1 MRDNICKFYLIRDL
15 IDTLPVATENGAATL
30 ENSFAV
36 PQGVKHSMT
45 MWPRNSTPKCLVK
58 WNENMSKQNLV
69 HGSS

>member
-45 MWPRNSTPKCLVK
+45 M
-58 WNENMSKQNLV
+58 
-69 HGSS
+69 